1 MTVVMTLIAIL
12 VAKEAL
18 DKQKKRNME
27 FDATLKTK
35 SLPENNTKWRP
46 YNSSECFS
54 IAPLPAYKDPDFNK
68 AGYVVSDKSYMSK
81 KADKPT
87 KQFDFHRDTHE
98 HDMPKYVPNL
108 PGDPSYD
115 SSLPEGS
122 LVQDWR
128 PSRF

>member
-18 DKQKKRNME
+18 DKQKKHNME
-27 FDATLKTK
+27 FDSTLKTK

-46 YNSSECFS
+46 YNSFESFS
-54 IAPLPAYKDPDFNK
+54 TSPLPAYK
-68 AGYVVSDKSYMSK
+68 SCMSK
-81 KADKPT
+81 KAGKPT
-87 KQFDFHRDTHE
+87 TQFVFRRDTHE
-98 HDMPKYVPNL
+98 YDMPKYVPNL

-122 LVQDWR
+122 LVQEWS
-128 PSRF
+128 PSQF